1 MKIRII
7 KAWGLS
13 RVNDVIDPPASVAVE
28 LIKAGRA
35 VVVEDRAKQTTPTI
49 EAWNK
54 SVTPPQRG
62 RRANG
67 KLQ

>member
-1 MKIRII
+1 MKIKLIRP
-7 KAWGLS
+7 WGLS
-13 RVNDVIDPPASVAVE
+13 RVDDVIDPPASVAVE

-35 VVVEDRAKQTTPTI
+35 VAAEDRVDSTTPTI

-54 SVTPPQRG
+54 SVTPPR